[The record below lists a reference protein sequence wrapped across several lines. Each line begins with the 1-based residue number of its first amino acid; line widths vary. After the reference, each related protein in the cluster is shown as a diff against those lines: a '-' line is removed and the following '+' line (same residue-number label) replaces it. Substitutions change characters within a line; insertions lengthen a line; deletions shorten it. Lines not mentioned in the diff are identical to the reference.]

1 MLSALATLTASTKR
15 PPAVA
20 GGKRSVPIAHLS
32 GIACLPLVPVEPQRA
47 NEYRQRP
54 MSGTPVFLLETYA
67 VGEHDVAAGD
77 TLIIG
82 AKEYRVIA
90 AATWPEFSGV
100 EAHTHIIVEEV
111 KP

>member
-1 MLSALATLTASTKR
+1 VLAALATLTASTKR
-15 PPAVA
+15 PPAVV
-20 GGKRSVPIAHLS
+20 GGKRSVPVAHLS

-54 MSGTPVFLLETYA
+54 TTGTPVALLETFT

-77 TLIIG
+77 TLILG
-82 AKEYRVIA
+82 AKEYRVVA

-100 EAHTHIIVEEV
+100 EAHTHIIVEDA